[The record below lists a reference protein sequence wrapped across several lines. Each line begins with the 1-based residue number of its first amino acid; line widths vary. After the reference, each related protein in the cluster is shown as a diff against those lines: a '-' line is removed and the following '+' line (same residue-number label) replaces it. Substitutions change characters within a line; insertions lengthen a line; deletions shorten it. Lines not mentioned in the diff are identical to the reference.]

1 MVMVV
6 RDTDVKKL
14 TSKRRII
21 MTEQE
26 KKEVL
31 IKLGLSEEQAEWY
44 LQYDNAVWAVVP
56 TFRLLKPLNDS
67 LEFYKGGYRKWLEK
81 QQAAGTLEKRDSE
94 AAQMLAAG
102 VPAEV
107 IERYAYNLALECY
120 ESLLYQMDDKGG
132 AEVDDVFSDE
142 IFEKCTYGQL
152 CEMGTDGEPTGRYLF
167 EVHGKIPF
175 SNL

>member
-1 MVMVV
+1 MGEMVMVV

-67 LEFYKGGYRKWLEK
+67 LEF
-81 QQAAGTLEKRDSE
+81 
-94 AAQMLAAG
+94 
-102 VPAEV
+102 
-107 IERYAYNLALECY
+107 
-120 ESLLYQMDDKGG
+120 
-132 AEVDDVFSDE
+132 
-142 IFEKCTYGQL
+142 
-152 CEMGTDGEPTGRYLF
+152 
-167 EVHGKIPF
+167 
-175 SNL
+175 

>member
-1 MVMVV
+1 
-6 RDTDVKKL
+6 
-14 TSKRRII
+14 
-21 MTEQE
+21 MTEEE

-31 IKLGLSEEQAEWY
+31 MKLGLTEEQAEWY
-44 LQYDNAVWAVVP
+44 LQYDNDIWAVVP

-67 LEFYKGGYRKWLEK
+67 LTFYEGGYRKWLEK
-81 QQAAGTLEKRDSE
+81 QHAEGMLEKRDPE
-94 AAQMLAAG
+94 AAQMLEAG

-107 IERYAYNLALECY
+107 IERYAYNLVLECY
-120 ESLLYQMDDKGG
+120 ESLLYQLDDHSG

-142 IFEKCTYGQL
+142 IFEKCTHGQL
-152 CEMGTDGEPTGRYLF
+152 CEMGMDGEPTGRYLF